1 MHINSKRRHFATITH
16 LPWLSRMQVR
26 DPRPQ
31 TVRAG
36 FFAVEIMPF
45 GLSDQTGTV
54 PITNERNGHLN
65 RVVKTTTQHSV
76 QAPDLNRNYSSH
88 SARRQSE

>member
-1 MHINSKRRHFATITH
+1 MVSALVAAIRVLRRTGGGALSLGSLA
-16 LPWLSRMQVR
+16 LPAQAFYTAL
-26 DPRPQ
+26 DGL
-31 TVRAG
+31 A
-36 FFAVEIMPF
+36 
-45 GLSDQTGTV
+45 GLSGLSGQTGTV

>member
-1 MHINSKRRHFATITH
+1 
-16 LPWLSRMQVR
+16 MQVR
-26 DPRPQ
+26 DPTANR
-31 TVRAG
+31 RG
-36 FFAVEIMPF
+36 WFFSVEIIPS
-45 GLSDQTGTV
+45 GLSGLSGQTGTV